1 VSGSD
6 TFCRCS
12 NRSAA
17 AISDNMEA
25 ARQFKEKF
33 AALEYGFSESERN
46 QDSSVSGECK
56 KLIELAEIMPKAL
69 KLRMLRD
76 LM

>member
-1 VSGSD
+1 
-6 TFCRCS
+6 
-12 NRSAA
+12 
-17 AISDNMEA
+17 MEA